1 MSDLPENKR
10 ETDAI
15 AVDIVLLPPALVTDL
30 AIKINEALIS
40 ASGDNSIILGRKTCI
55 PHISLSM
62 GCIRSSD
69 IEDLA
74 LLTGKIAQEY
84 LPIDLPV
91 KGVATV
97 TTSSGER
104 VSGIDIIKT
113 PALLA
118 MHEEIMNLVNDYA
131 VSEVLPEM
139 VYLDSGEEI
148 LNFTLNYIGS
158 FASRSSYDYYSP
170 HITLGYGEVK
180 KPEECVKVPDSFRS
194 FNIALCHLGNHCTCR
209 KVLSLH
215 SISSEEKD
223 L

>member
-1 MSDLPENKR
+1 MSDLTENKR
-10 ETDAI
+10 ETDTI

-40 ASGDNSIILGRKTCI
+40 ASGDNSIILGRETSI

-62 GCIRSSD
+62 GCIRFSD
-69 IEDLA
+69 MKELA
-74 LLTGKIAQEY
+74 LLTEKIAQKY

-104 VSGIDIIKT
+104 VSGIDIIRT

-118 MHEEIMNLVNDYA
+118 LHKEIMNLVSDYA

-139 VYLDSGEEI
+139 IYLDSGEEI
-148 LNFTLNYIGS
+148 SDFTLNYIDN
-158 FASRSSYDYYSP
+158 FASQSSYDYYSP

-180 KPEECVKVPDSFRS
+180 KAGECIKVPDSFRS

-215 SISSEEKD
+215 SVSSEEKD